1 MKHVLLLFVSIIFI
15 LACKPNPISENL
27 NQTESASKVKVS
39 DEFNKAEI
47 KQVLMDQQAAWSK
60 GDIDAFMEGYW
71 QSEDLTFI
79 GRSGINKGWQT
90 TKDNY
95 IKGYPDK
102 AAMGRLEFEVLELVP
117 LSETFYR
124 MVGTYKL
131 IREKDTPSGIFTLLW
146 QKIDGHW
153 KIIYDH
159 TCG

>member
-1 MKHVLLLFVSIIFI
+1 MVFI
-15 LACKPNPISENL
+15 LACKPNGNITAQQETNSSIETISD
-27 NQTESASKVKVS
+27 QQA
-39 DEFNKAEI
+39 AI
-47 KQVLMDQQAAWSK
+47 KKVLMDQQTAWSN

-71 QSEDLTFI
+71 KSEELTFI

-102 AAMGRLEFEVLELVP
+102 ATMGKLEFEVLELVS
-117 LSETFYR
+117 LSEELYR
-124 MVGTYKL
+124 MVGTYTL
-131 IREKDTPSGIFTLLW
+131 IREKDAPTGIFTLIWKL
-146 QKIDGHW
+146 IDGQW